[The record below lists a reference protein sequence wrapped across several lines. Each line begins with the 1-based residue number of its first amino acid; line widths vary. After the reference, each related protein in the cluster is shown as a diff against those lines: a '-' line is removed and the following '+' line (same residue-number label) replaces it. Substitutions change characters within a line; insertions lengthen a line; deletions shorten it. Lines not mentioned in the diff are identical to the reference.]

1 MSLTSVKT
9 LHAHIVCK
17 KDICGG
23 KPIIKG
29 TRTSVVNIVGYH
41 KLGLNPEEIR
51 AELPHLNLAQIYNA
65 LAYYY
70 DNQKIIDKYIDEEME
85 VVIAK
90 KYPAGRYN

>member
-1 MSLTSVKT
+1 MTLTPAKT

-23 KPIIKG
+23 GPIIKG

-41 KLGLNPEEIR
+41 KLGLSPEEIR
-51 AELPHLNLAQIYNA
+51 AELPHLNLAQIYDA

-70 DNQKIIDKYIDEEME
+70 DNQKTIDELIEEEMDE
-85 VVIAK
+85 VIAR
-90 KYPAGRYN
+90 KYPAGRY